1 MNISN
6 RMKFKGLVDAKLRGR
21 VTFCSSYEGGVSR
34 VTGSKKKPVVIL
46 PGFLNTSASYKNLA
60 GKLENLGYHCE
71 ILTVTN
77 VDWGR
82 VTAGGDFSFYVD
94 RLEIAVKQLSD
105 HYGSACSLIGHSA
118 GGWIPRLLLGN
129 IPYQGKIYGH
139 SDRVD
144 KLITLG
150 TPHHSIEKYPFGRF
164 DEKIVSDD
172 PMLPPN
178 ARVSSLQY
186 ANYYY
191 PRGDAFPGVKIVCI
205 AGNAIYGKPDIF
217 NTKYFFAYQCY
228 KATCGDG
235 YVNGDGVTPVC
246 ISHLEGATAN
256 VTLDG
261 VWHGPIGTIDMPWYG
276 DAIESWIHFLS

>member
-1 MNISN
+1 M
-6 RMKFKGLVDAKLRGR
+6 DARTRGSVR
-21 VTFCSSYEGGVSR
+21 SVCHSYEGVSR
-34 VTGSKKKPVVIL
+34 VTSSKKKPVVVL

-60 GKLENLGYHCE
+60 EKLEVLGYYCE
-71 ILTVTN
+71 ILQVNN

-82 VTAGGDFSFYVD
+82 VTAGGDFRFYVD
-94 RLEIAVKQLSD
+94 RLETAVKRLSD
-105 HYGSACSLIGHSA
+105 SYGECCSLIGHSA
-118 GGWIPRLLLGN
+118 GGWIPRLLLGDT
-129 IPYQGKIYGH
+129 PYQGKIYGH
-139 SDRVD
+139 ADQVD

-150 TPHHSIEKYPFGRF
+150 TPHHSIEKSPFGRF
-164 DEKIVSDD
+164 DEKIVFDD
-172 PMLPPN
+172 PMLPSN

-191 PRGDAFPGVKIVCI
+191 PRGDAFPGVEIVCI
-205 AGNAIYGKPDIF
+205 AGNAIKGKPDIF
-217 NTKYFFAYQCY
+217 DTKYFFAYQCY

-246 ISHLEGATAN
+246 ISHLEGASAN

-261 VWHGPIGTIDMPWYG
+261 VWHGPIGTPGMPWYG